1 MSQTLAQWLQPEA
14 IALYS
19 ALILLASDIIIKRE
33 KWLRSVYFLLV
44 VFLLLSVIFVPA
56 ELPFGFTSL
65 NLDGFT
71 AVARIILVLLFVVVS
86 LYLASPLINTKTDGL
101 FLSLTFLSLLGSLVM
116 VEASDLLT
124 LLIALEVSSIA
135 SYALACY
142 QKSLTELEASSKYFL
157 FGGLASAI
165 FAIGTALLAALSGST
180 GFENV
185 SSYMTYATNHNEIAD
200 AALILIL
207 SALAYKVALFP
218 WQLYAPDFY
227 EGQNLNAL
235 IFNVVVPKAGGFLAL
250 ISLFRTFPQSELF
263 ASMLAVMII
272 VSWIYSNLS
281 ALAEKSLFRIIALS
295 SISHASFI
303 ATSLLLPYNQM
314 QRVSLVY
321 VFVYGISTSLL
332 LGAILSHRKMK
343 RPSIL
348 DLAGFVKA
356 NPIVAFGF
364 ASALISMAGIPPLPV
379 FFGKYFLLKELV
391 LSGKTGI
398 AIVGGLFSAV
408 ALGYYLKILKNAFL
422 IASDSEI
429 SDEYGSQIP
438 AFAIS
443 FNILLVLFFVFYAS
457 RIFSLLPPA

>member
-19 ALILLASDIIIKRE
+19 ALILLASDIIVKRE

-44 VFLLLSVIFVPA
+44 VVLLLSVIFIPP
-56 ELPFGFTSL
+56 EFPFGFTSL

-101 FLSLTFLSLLGSLVM
+101 FLSLTFLSLLGSLIM
-116 VEASDLLT
+116 LEATDLIT

-142 QKSLTELEASSKYFL
+142 QKSITELEASSKYFL
-157 FGGLASAI
+157 FGGFASAI
-165 FAIGTALLAALSGST
+165 FAIGTALLGALSGST
-180 GFENV
+180 DFE
-185 SSYMTYATNHNEIAD
+185 SLATYMSQLPSQIEIANIS
-200 AALILIL
+200 LILML

-235 IFNVVVPKAGGFLAL
+235 IFNAVVPKAGGFLAL
-250 ISLFRTFPQSELF
+250 ISLFRKLPQSESF
-263 ASMLAVMII
+263 ASIFTVLII
-272 VSWIYSNLS
+272 VTWIYSNLS
-281 ALAEKSLFRIIALS
+281 ALAEKSLFRVVAFS

-303 ATSLLLPYNQM
+303 ASTLLLPPSQM
-314 QRVSLVY
+314 QKVSLVY
-321 VFVYGISTSLL
+321 VFVYGISAALL
-332 LGAILSHRKMK
+332 LGSILSYKKMV

-348 DLAGFVKA
+348 DLVDFIKA
-356 NPIVAFGF
+356 NPILAFGF
-364 ASALISMAGIPPLPV
+364 ASAVISMAGIPPLPC

-391 LSGKTGI
+391 LSGKIGV
-398 AIVGGLFSAV
+398 AVLGGLFSAV
-408 ALGYYLKILKNAFL
+408 ALGYYLKILRNAFL
-422 IASDSEI
+422 ITSGKETTDRYA
-429 SDEYGSQIP
+429 SQIP
-438 AFAIS
+438 SFAIL
-443 FNILLVLFFVFYAS
+443 FNILLVIFFVFYAS
-457 RIFSLLPPA
+457 RIFLLLPRS